1 MSLREELA
9 AFAATMPARRP
20 PEQLAIMEQTTREL
34 IASGIGERALKEGD
48 HAPDFAL
55 PDATGRIHALR
66 EVLERGPV
74 ILTFYRGGWCPSCN
88 LELRAYQRL
97 LPEISGL
104 GANLLAVSPQ
114 TPDRSLST
122 AQKNALAF
130 PVLSDVGLL
139 AAARFGIAFE
149 LPPELQAL
157 YAAFGNELPVVNGD
171 GTWRLPIPATY
182 VIAPDGRIVLAGL
195 DPDYR
200 HRLDPEGVLG
210 ALRSLHTTRDAA

>member
-74 ILTFYRGGWCPSCN
+74 ILTFYRGGWCPYCN

-104 GANLLAVSPQ
+104 GANLLAVSP
-114 TPDRSLST
+114 
-122 AQKNALAF
+122 
-130 PVLSDVGLL
+130 
-139 AAARFGIAFE
+139 
-149 LPPELQAL
+149 
-157 YAAFGNELPVVNGD
+157 
-171 GTWRLPIPATY
+171 
-182 VIAPDGRIVLAGL
+182 VI
-195 DPDYR
+195 
-200 HRLDPEGVLG
+200 G
-210 ALRSLHTTRDAA
+210 A